1 MNTTKARILQY
12 LIVTLYFIACESLS
26 QRIFKVGLIGGGASG
41 MFAACSAASTGK
53 ECQASGKIEVHVLE
67 ASPKLMAK
75 VEVSGGGRC
84 NVLHDTSKPVSNL
97 LNGYPRGK
105 KELHGLLHKHFT
117 PKNAEEWFRSR
128 GVDLKTESDG
138 RMFPQTDS
146 SQTIMNCIIDTAK
159 QDGVQ
164 IRTRHKVSRVQYID
178 SGDSDSKPFIVE
190 YLDENKQSEI
200 QAFDAIIVATGS
212 NPLGYDIASSLQ
224 HTIIPPVPSLFTF
237 NTKNQNKDGQVFHGL
252 AGVSVPIARTTLKIK
267 IPNKKKPKIINQ
279 EGPLL
284 ITHHGLSGPA
294 VLRLSAFA
302 AREMKELNY
311 QTEVSIHWAPEFGS
325 TQDIEE
331 VLWRM
336 TSISPKKAV
345 SSVCPL
351 LIQDEEGASTSAI
364 PRRLWSALCTESG
377 IDKSIIW
384 GEASKKKISV
394 LARNIAEFKADV
406 TGKGVFKDEFVTAGG
421 ISLKEINMK
430 TMESKLVKGLYFCG
444 EVLDVDGITGGF
456 NFMNCWSTGYV
467 SGKSAVESLLL
478 GNQ

>member
-1 MNTTKARILQY
+1 MNTTKARILEY
-12 LIVTLYFIACESLS
+12 LIVTAFIVVCESLS

-67 ASPKLMAK
+67 ASPKLMTK

-159 QDGVQ
+159 HDGVQ

-178 SGDSDSKPFIVE
+178 SGDSDCKPFMVE
-190 YLDENKQSEI
+190 YLDEDKQSKI
-200 QAFDAIIVATGS
+200 QAFDAIIIATGS
-212 NPLGYDIASSLQ
+212 NLSGYDIASSLQ

-302 AREMKELNY
+302 ARDMKELNY
-311 QTEVSIHWAPEFGS
+311 QTEVSINWAPEFGS

-336 TSISPKKAV
+336 TFTSPKKAV

-351 LIQDEEGASTSAI
+351 LIQNEEGVPTSVI

-384 GEASKKKISV
+384 GEASKKKISA
-394 LARNIAEFKADV
+394 LSRNIAEFKADV

-430 TMESKLVKGLYFCG
+430 TMESKLVKRLYFCG

-478 GNQ
+478 GAQ

>member
-1 MNTTKARILQY
+1 MIRLFQY
-12 LIVTLYFIACESLS
+12 LIVSSSIILCESLS
-26 QRIFKVGLIGGGASG
+26 NGGFKIGVIGGGASG

-53 ECQASGKIEVHVLE
+53 CLASEETEIHVLE
-67 ASPKLMAK
+67 ASSKLMTK
-75 VEVSGGGRC
+75 VEISGGGRC

-105 KELHGLLHKHFT
+105 KELQGLLHKHFS

-138 RMFPQTDS
+138 RMFPTTDS
-146 SQTIMNCIIDTAK
+146 SQTIMNCIMDSAR
-159 QDGVQ
+159 QNGVK
-164 IRTRHKVSRVQYID
+164 IRTRQKVSKVQYNE
-178 SGDSDSKPFIVE
+178 SRQVNSKPFTVE
-190 YLDENKQSEI
+190 YFDEEKQIKS
-200 QAFDAIIVATGS
+200 QDFDAIIIATGS
-212 NPLGYDIASSLQ
+212 NPLGYDIASSLH

-237 NTKNQNKDGQVFHGL
+237 NTKNQNKDGQVFYGL
-252 AGVSVPIARTTLKIK
+252 AGVSVPMARTTLKIK
-267 IPNKKKPKIINQ
+267 IPNKKKLKTIDQ

-302 AREMKELNY
+302 AREMKGLNY
-311 QTEVSIHWAPEFGS
+311 QTEIGIHWAPEFGS
-325 TQDIEE
+325 AQDIEE
-331 VLWRM
+331 MLWKI

-351 LIQDEEGASTSAI
+351 MILDEEGASTSAI
-364 PRRLWSALCTESG
+364 PRRLWYALCIESG
-377 IDKSIIW
+377 IEKSTIW
-384 GEASKKKISV
+384 GEASKKKIGALS
-394 LARNIAEFKADV
+394 RNIAEFKADV

-421 ISLKEINMK
+421 VCLKDVDMK

-444 EVLDVDGITGGF
+444 EVLDVDGVTGGF

-467 SGKSAVESLLL
+467 SGKSAVESLISVL
-478 GNQ
+478 